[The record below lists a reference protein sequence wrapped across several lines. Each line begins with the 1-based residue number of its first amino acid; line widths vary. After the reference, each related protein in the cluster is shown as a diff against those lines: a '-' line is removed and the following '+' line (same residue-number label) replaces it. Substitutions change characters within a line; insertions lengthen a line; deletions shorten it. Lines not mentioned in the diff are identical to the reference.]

1 MKFEKMSEKKVVK
14 VIKREE
20 RVQKKASSRAARNN
34 KRKRPTDMVSTVTSW
49 VNDFQQRQRVETS
62 KAIENLIRARQP
74 NEA

>member
-1 MKFEKMSEKKVVK
+1 MSEKKVVK

-20 RVQKKASSRAARNN
+20 RVQKKASARAARNN
-34 KRKRPTDMVSTVTSW
+34 RRKRPTDMVTTVTSW
-49 VNDFQQRQRVETS
+49 VNDFQQRQRAETS

>member
-1 MKFEKMSEKKVVK
+1 MSEKKVVR

-20 RVQKKASSRAARNN
+20 RVQKKASARAARNN

-49 VNDFQQRQRVETS
+49 VSDFQQRQRAETS

>member
-1 MKFEKMSEKKVVK
+1 MSEKKVVK

>member
-1 MKFEKMSEKKVVK
+1 MSEKKVVK

-20 RVQKKASSRAARNN
+20 RVQKKASARAARNN

-49 VNDFQQRQRVETS
+49 VNDFQQRQRAETS
-62 KAIENLIRARQP
+62 KAIENLMRARQP

>member
-1 MKFEKMSEKKVVK
+1 MSEKKVVK

-20 RVQKKASSRAARNN
+20 RVQKKASARVARNN

-49 VNDFQQRQRVETS
+49 VNDFQQRQRAETS

>member
-1 MKFEKMSEKKVVK
+1 MSEKKVVK

-20 RVQKKASSRAARNN
+20 RVQKKAGARAARNA
-34 KRKRPTDMVSTVTSW
+34 KRKTPTDMVATVTGW
-49 VNDFQQRQRVETS
+49 VNEFQQKQRTETS

>member
-1 MKFEKMSEKKVVK
+1 MSEKKVVK
-14 VIKREE
+14 VIKRED
-20 RVQKKASSRAARNN
+20 RVQKKASARAARNN

-49 VNDFQQRQRVETS
+49 VNDFQQRQRAETS

>member
-1 MKFEKMSEKKVVK
+1 MSEKKVVR

-20 RVQKKASSRAARNN
+20 RVQKKASARAARQN
-34 KRKRPTDMVSTVTSW
+34 KRKRPTDMVTTVTSW
-49 VNDFQQRQRVETS
+49 VNDFQQRQRAETS

>member
-1 MKFEKMSEKKVVK
+1 MSEKKVVK

-20 RVQKKASSRAARNN
+20 RVQKKASARAARNN

-49 VNDFQQRQRVETS
+49 VNDFQQRQRAETS

>member
-1 MKFEKMSEKKVVK
+1 MSEKKVVK

-20 RVQKKASSRAARNN
+20 RVQKKASTRSARNN

-49 VNDFQQRQRVETS
+49 VNDFQQRQRAETS

>member
-1 MKFEKMSEKKVVK
+1 MSEKKVVK

-20 RVQKKASSRAARNN
+20 RVQKKASARAARNN

-49 VNDFQQRQRVETS
+49 VSDFQQRQRAETS

>member
-1 MKFEKMSEKKVVK
+1 MSEKKVVK

-20 RVQKKASSRAARNN
+20 RVQKKASARAARNN

-62 KAIENLIRARQP
+62 KAIENLMRARQP

>member
-1 MKFEKMSEKKVVK
+1 MSEKKVVK

-20 RVQKKASSRAARNN
+20 RVVNKANRRSAKHN
-34 KRKRPTDMVSTVTSW
+34 KRKTPTDMVTTVTGW
-49 VNDFQQRQRVETS
+49 VNDFQKRQRDETS